1 MRAVFADP
9 KTDFVFKRIFGNEAH
24 KDLLIALLDALLELD
39 EPHRITGLE
48 FLTPE
53 QRMPIDEF
61 KLSIVD
67 VKCKDASGR
76 TYVVEMQV
84 LNVEGFEK
92 RVVYNSAKA
101 YVAQL
106 RTGSGYPALADVIG
120 VSICNFEV
128 WPNPPVSET
137 VPVPMLSRWRM
148 QEQHGGALGLSQI
161 QHVFLELPKYT
172 AGDSPSSLID
182 KWAYFFREAENL
194 EIIPSALAGGP
205 FREALEVAR
214 IAGFDAFEL
223 DHYDKAKMAE
233 QDARGALSLA
243 LREGEERG
251 EIRGEIRGIA
261 KGREKG
267 RQEGLEEGIELG
279 LARGLR
285 SAIQTACT
293 LLAIPIGAEQERQLA
308 EFGPAELEALRD
320 RLLQDRRWP

>member
-9 KTDFVFKRIFGNEAH
+9 KTDFVFKRIFGTEAH

-48 FLTPE
+48 FLPPE

-76 TYVVEMQV
+76 TFVVEMQV

-137 VPVPMLSRWRM
+137 LPVPMLSRWRM

-172 AGDSPSSLID
+172 AGDSPTSLID
-182 KWAYFFREAENL
+182 KWAYFFLEAENL
-194 EIIPSALAGGP
+194 DIIPSPLSGGP

-214 IAGFDAFEL
+214 IAHFDAAEL
-223 DHYDKAKMAE
+223 EHYDRGKMAE
-233 QDARGALSLA
+233 QDARGALSLSH
-243 LREGEERG
+243 R
-251 EIRGEIRGIA
+251 I
-261 KGREKG
+261 GREEG
-267 RQEGLEEGIELG
+267 REEGLEEGIEVG
-279 LARGLR
+279 LTRGLR
-285 SAIQTACT
+285 SEIRTACK
-293 LLAIPIGAEQERQLA
+293 LLTIPIAAEQEKMLA
-308 EFGPAELEALRD
+308 ELRLPELEALLE
-320 RLLQDRRWP
+320 RLLQDRRWPG